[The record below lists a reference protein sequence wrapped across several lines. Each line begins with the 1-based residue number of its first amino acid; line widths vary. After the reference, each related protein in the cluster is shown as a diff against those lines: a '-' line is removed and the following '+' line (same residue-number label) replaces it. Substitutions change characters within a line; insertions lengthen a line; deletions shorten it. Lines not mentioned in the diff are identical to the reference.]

1 MKYRVLSLIDCEYY
15 KNDILSCYTD
25 NRFVFDDQNC
35 ITLSNA
41 DECKS
46 FIEAYVQAPDSY
58 VLGVFDDLEEY
69 LYGLII
75 FDNVRVVGKDSIAQV
90 HIVTNRA
97 IWGKRIKD
105 IYEQVLEY
113 GLVETLYC
121 EIPQIAVGAI
131 AMCKRLGFRKTG
143 YIPKALPYTN
153 INGERKMYDL
163 NIFVWERG
171 KNA

>member
-1 MKYRVLSLIDCEYY
+1 MKYRVLNIADCEYY
-15 KNDILSCYTD
+15 KDDILSCYND
-25 NRFVFDDQNC
+25 NKFIFDDQNC
-35 ITLSNA
+35 IELNNSDA
-41 DECKS
+41 CGE
-46 FIEAYVQAPDSY
+46 FVAAYVQALDSY

-75 FDNVRVVGKDSIAQV
+75 FDNVRIVGGDSIAQV

-97 IWGKRIKD
+97 IWGKRIKN

-113 GLVETLYC
+113 GLVKTLYC

-131 AMCKRLGFRKTG
+131 AMCRRLGFRKTG

-153 INGERKMYDL
+153 VNGERKMYDL

-171 KNA
+171 KYA